1 MVGVM
6 KTDSSQCAF
15 FAHEIDGRTVE
26 LELENMGTTYGKI
39 RARQLAHDSIDVSLA
54 PAGPAGGRVPQAASL
69 DPRLIQRHP
78 KPERAEFLWAQH
90 PYEEL
95 FRE

>member
-1 MVGVM
+1 M
-6 KTDSSQCAF
+6 KIDSAQCPF

-39 RARQLAHDSIDVSLA
+39 RARQLGRDSIDVA
-54 PAGPAGGRVPQAASL
+54 FAFTGPAGGRTPQAASL
-69 DPRLIQRHP
+69 DPSFIQRHP
-78 KPERAEFLWAQH
+78 KPARAEFLWAEH

-95 FRE
+95 SHQ